1 MIVSNGNNND
11 NDNGSGS
18 ESNPF
23 QIGKFDNLIC

>member
-1 MIVSNGNNND
+1 MIVSNSNNND